1 MVLEDR
7 RLTRSWLHELLARS
21 PATRNHVFVDACK
34 SYFLAFEKG
43 PGGHESAAPA
53 SLLAAGVPS
62 RLANTGFVLSTS
74 SDRDSHEWERY
85 QAGILSHELR
95 SALRGAADAD
105 RDGRITYAELGAFL
119 VTANSN
125 IENPTFRPDFMVR
138 APGRDL
144 RREVLRWRGELAGVA
159 SRRSGRRGRRRAAA
173 GPRLRRERAR

>member
-1 MVLEDR
+1 M
-7 RLTRSWLHELLARS
+7 
-21 PATRNHVFVDACK
+21 
-34 SYFLAFEKG
+34 
-43 PGGHESAAPA
+43 AAPA

-125 IENPTFRPDFMVR
+125 IENPTFRPDFTVR
-138 APGRDL
+138 PPDRDL
-144 RREVLRWRGELAGVA
+144 RREVLRWETSRPALRFGGAGAVADAAPSLGHVYVESARGSACSTRIRRRGSRWRCACPTSGPSSCA
-159 SRRSGRRGRRRAAA
+159 SRATPPSWC
-173 GPRLRRERAR
+173 